1 MRTATTARR
10 QKWLVQRRGHGKL
23 RAVNLGTKSSATA
36 RHCFGGARESLT
48 KTFHYH
54 EDGLKTENIL
64 ISRIGIGSLLRAL
77 TAAVALLLPA
87 WFSSAA
93 SYSLTLQPGVNL
105 IANHLNQGDNNINTI
120 IPDIVDAATL
130 VKWDDSAQAWG
141 TQEEFFLGW
150 GWFPGTNGL
159 NPGEMAAIVNP
170 DASSPFTLTFMGD
183 EQAPN
188 LPRDLLANGQKY
200 GYGMQTVSTGTFEAI
215 TGRSPGEG
223 SQLLRFNT
231 ESHAL
236 DTYTYSNA
244 AWNPATPTV
253 AIGEGVLIV
262 GPSINQPCVIISC
275 PSDVHAASSDGSPVN
290 VPYTVTTS
298 NYCGLG
304 PVRLTCSPAT
314 PGPFPVGT
322 NLVVCVAS
330 VTNTPT
336 TTYDVTCSFRV
347 VVASPSPGL
356 LTIVQSGSRI
366 ILNWAG
372 SFTLQSATNVLGP
385 FSDLPGPV
393 SHGPYTNAMGAQ
405 NAYFRLRQ

>member
-1 MRTATTARR
+1 
-10 QKWLVQRRGHGKL
+10 
-23 RAVNLGTKSSATA
+23 VNLGNESSSTA
-36 RHCFGGARESLT
+36 RHWFGSAR
-48 KTFHYH
+48 KNPAKRFHYH
-54 EDGLKTENIL
+54 EDATKTQTFL
-64 ISRIGIGSLLRAL
+64 ICIGSVLRAL
-77 TAAVALLLPA
+77 PAAGALLLPA

-93 SYSLTLQPGVNL
+93 SYSVTLQRGVNL
-105 IANHLNQGDNNINTI
+105 IANHLNQSDNNNNINII

-130 VKWDDSAQAWG
+130 FKWDNAAQTWG
-141 TQEEFFLGW
+141 AQEEFFLGW

-170 DASSPFTLTFMGD
+170 DVSPFTIAFMGD

-188 LPRDLLANGQKY
+188 LPRDLLANEQKY
-200 GYGMQTVSTGTFEAI
+200 GYSMQTVSTGTFEAI
-215 TGRSPGEG
+215 TGRSPGQG

-231 ESHAL
+231 GSHAL

-253 AIGEGVLIV
+253 AVGEGVLVV
-262 GPSINQPCVIISC
+262 GPSSNQPCVIIYC
-275 PSDVHAASSDGSPVN
+275 PSDVHVASSDGSAVN

-304 PVRLTCSPAT
+304 PVRVTCNPAT

-322 NLVVCVAS
+322 NLVLCVAS

-347 VVASPSPGL
+347 VVASPSPGSIAI
-356 LTIVQSGSRI
+356 TQSGSKV

-393 SHGPYTNAMGAQ
+393 SRGPYTNAVGAQ
-405 NAYFRLRQ
+405 NANFRLRQ

>member
-1 MRTATTARR
+1 M
-10 QKWLVQRRGHGKL
+10 
-23 RAVNLGTKSSATA
+23 NLGTKSSSTA
-36 RHCFGGARESLT
+36 GQCFGSAREGPT
-48 KTFHYH
+48 KAFHDH
-54 EDGLKTENIL
+54 EDALRTEKFL
-64 ISRIGIGSLLRAL
+64 LWRICNGSVLRLVTAIGG
-77 TAAVALLLPA
+77 LLLPA

-105 IANHLNQGDNNINTI
+105 IANHLNQGDNDINTI

-130 VKWDDSAQAWG
+130 LKWEDSAQTWG

-150 GWFPGTNGL
+150 GWFPGTNVL

-170 DASSPFTLTFMGD
+170 DASLYTITFTGD

-188 LPRDLLANGQKY
+188 LPRDLLANEQKY
-200 GYGMQTVSTGTFEAI
+200 GYSMQTVSTGTFEAI
-215 TGRSPGEG
+215 TGRSPGQG

-231 ESHAL
+231 ASHVL

-253 AIGEGVLIV
+253 AVGEGVLIL

-275 PSDVHAASSDGSPVN
+275 PSDVHVASSDGSPVN
-290 VPYTVTTS
+290 VPYAVTTS
-298 NYCGLG
+298 NCCGIG
-304 PVRLTCSPAT
+304 PVRLTCNPAA

-347 VVASPSPGL
+347 VVASPSPGS
-356 LTIVQSGSRI
+356 LTIMQSGFKI

-372 SFTLQSATNVLGP
+372 SFTLQSATNVSGP

-393 SHGPYTNAMGAQ
+393 SRGPYTNAMGSK
-405 NAYFRLRQ
+405 NAYFRLR